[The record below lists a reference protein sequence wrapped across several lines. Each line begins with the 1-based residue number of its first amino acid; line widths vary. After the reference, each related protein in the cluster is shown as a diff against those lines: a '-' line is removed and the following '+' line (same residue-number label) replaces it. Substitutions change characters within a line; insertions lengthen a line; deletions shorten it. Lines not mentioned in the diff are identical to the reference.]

1 MSLPEADGIRAT
13 ANSGACSDH
22 EIISTACSEDRC
34 EIPLAFSDHHLR
46 SEWSHLNNLSAKDP
60 APTSPGS
67 ALPIPPLGFSNA
79 SSFELPASSVPL
91 PQGTSWDPLLE
102 TSFPTQLEQMNLG
115 IATSED
121 FLRPQFDFLNTSSQ
135 PELLSYEY
143 NQPGMLSSPTRALSE
158 TDSLLPFENCS
169 HPAASYHQ
177 TSMFNPS
184 FFSKP
189 VDQSRGIS
197 PLMPFCQEA
206 ASSIT
211 SCSSASQPLPI
222 LSSPLGL
229 DYYAP
234 ELSRAAPLLG
244 MKRSLPTMNL
254 GGITQNAHD
263 TVKENSL
270 GFEGRGRAGL
280 MHGFNVVP
288 SSTSK
293 YQLESF
299 HDPTIGEGASQL
311 SWDMRTRSSSSRSPS
326 CDQLLS
332 EPAKFPDAGTSD
344 YLGSSSLL
352 PSFPSGFSSPQ
363 VATHGSNHGSEKN
376 TPLGRK
382 NNQTQVTGNRDYPT
396 TQKRLGSLIDIHHLT
411 NHVPRRRLT
420 VEQEQILLRR
430 FAVQEYLS
438 KREMEELAEKLKIP
452 TSQLRT
458 WFGNRRSK
466 LKAAARQKA
475 KMEAGMGHL
484 TDAELRSLNKR
495 S

>member
-1 MSLPEADGIRAT
+1 MSLPEADGIRAK
-13 ANSGACSDH
+13 ANSGDCSAH
-22 EIISTACSEDRC
+22 EILPTARSEDRC
-34 EIPLAFSDHHLR
+34 EIPLAFSDNHLT
-46 SEWSHLNNLSAKDP
+46 SEWSHLNNLGAEDP
-60 APTSPGS
+60 AHTSPSS

-79 SSFELPASSVPL
+79 SSFERPANSVPL
-91 PQGTSWDPLLE
+91 PPGTSWDPLLE

-177 TSMFNPS
+177 TALLNPS

-197 PLMPFCQEA
+197 PLMPFGQEA

-211 SCSSASQPLPI
+211 SCSPASQPLPI

-229 DYYAP
+229 EYYAP
-234 ELSRAAPLLG
+234 EPSRTASLLG

-254 GGITQNAHD
+254 GGITQKAHD
-263 TVKENSL
+263 TVKEYSL
-270 GFEGRGRAGL
+270 GFEGRGRAL
-280 MHGFNVVP
+280 MQGFNVVP

-293 YQLESF
+293 YQLERF
-299 HDPTIGEGASQL
+299 HDPSSIGEGASQL
-311 SWDMRTRSSSSRSPS
+311 SWDMRTRSSSSRSPP
-326 CDQLLS
+326 CDQFLS
-332 EPAKFPDAGTSD
+332 EHAKFPDAGTSD

-352 PSFPSGFSSPQ
+352 PSFPAGFSSPQ
-363 VATHGSNHGSEKN
+363 VATHGSSHVPEKN
-376 TPLGRK
+376 APLGRK
-382 NNQTQVTGNRDYPT
+382 QNQTQATGNRDYPT

-484 TDAELRSLNKR
+484 TDAELRNLNKR